1 MFCDID
7 YQPLTKLVNKPFK
20 NPNKRIPFL
29 IEKTGK
35 LIQHRVFDKYLT
47 YMPDR
52 VLTASRHP

>member
-7 YQPLTKLVNKPFK
+7 YQPLTKLVNIPFK

-35 LIQHRVFDKYLT
+35 LIQQSIWQVFNLHA
-47 YMPDR
+47 R
-52 VLTASRHP
+52 QSLNRF

>member
-7 YQPLTKLVNKPFK
+7 HQPLTKLVNIPFK

-35 LIQHRVFDKYLT
+35 LIQHRVFDDKYFYLHA
-47 YMPDR
+47 R
-52 VLTASRHP
+52 QSLSRY